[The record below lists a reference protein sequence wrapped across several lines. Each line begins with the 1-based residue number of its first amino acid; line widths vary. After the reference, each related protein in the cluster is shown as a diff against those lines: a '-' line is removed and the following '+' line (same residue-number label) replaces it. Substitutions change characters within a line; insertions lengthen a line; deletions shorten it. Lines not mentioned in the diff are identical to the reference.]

1 MGILDK
7 IFGSSPS
14 TLDDKYVLY
23 MSLAINLTA
32 VDGEQSQDEIDELF
46 KFFGSIP
53 GMTES
58 RYTRIHDRVTNEGN
72 NALSHIDKLS
82 EDDKLELVNF
92 LIDIATADGHFH
104 GEEFAYILMM
114 GVMLGLD
121 YNKLFDHLIEN
132 HEIDKDEFDLAS
144 ERLKKQFKES
154 GLMQ

>member
-1 MGILDK
+1 
-7 IFGSSPS
+7 
-14 TLDDKYVLY
+14 

-72 NALSHIDKLS
+72 NALSYINKLS

-121 YNKLFDHLIEN
+121 YTKLFDHLIEN
-132 HEIDKDEFDLAS
+132 HEIDKDEFDVAS
-144 ERLKKQFKES
+144 ERLKNKYKDS